1 MATEFKAT
9 QAELQPLKA
18 VYKQADVQPYND
30 LK

>member
-9 QAELQPLKA
+9 QAKLQLLKA
-18 VYKQADVQPYND
+18 VYKQADAQLYND